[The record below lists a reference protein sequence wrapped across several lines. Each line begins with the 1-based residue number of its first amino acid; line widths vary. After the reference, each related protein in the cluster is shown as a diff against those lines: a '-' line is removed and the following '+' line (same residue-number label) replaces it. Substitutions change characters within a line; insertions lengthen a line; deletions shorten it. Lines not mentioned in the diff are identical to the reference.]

1 MTAAEPHDQPHG
13 HRGHEH
19 GHGDGHG
26 SVHLGEE
33 EWAAY
38 AVDTELRGEV
48 FIGFLTDSITR
59 VDEWRGAAAPVMQR
73 IFDVGS
79 GPGVAAC
86 ALAGA
91 YPEATVTA
99 IDSSTAMLA
108 RAAARAARLG
118 LTDRVDTHLAE
129 LPGGL
134 DDLDDLG
141 KADLIWASMSL
152 HHIGDEVGAL
162 RVLRDL
168 LSPSGLI
175 VIAEVADPTRV
186 LPDEFDIAR
195 PGLADRLDAVG
206 AAWFADMRS
215 GLSDSVESGDL
226 SSMLVAAGFEVLDE
240 RIVRLRVDSPL
251 SDDARRVASGEL
263 RRMRAQFGER
273 LDADDRHALDILC
286 DPNDESGAVHRGDLF
301 LSASCQ
307 IVIAR
312 PARS

>member
-19 GHGDGHG
+19 GHG

-38 AVDTELRGEV
+38 ALDTELRGEV
-48 FIGFLTDSITR
+48 FIGFLTDTIKR

-91 YPEATVTA
+91 YPEATVAA
-99 IDSSTAMLA
+99 IDSSPAMLA
-108 RAAARAARLG
+108 RATARAARLG
-118 LTDRVDTHLAE
+118 FAERVDTHLAE
-129 LPGGL
+129 LPGG
-134 DDLDDLG
+134 LDDLG

-286 DPNDESGAVHRGDLF
+286 DPNDESGAVHCGDLF

>member
-1 MTAAEPHDQPHG
+1 MA
-13 HRGHEH
+13 
-19 GHGDGHG
+19 
-26 SVHLGEE
+26 
-33 EWAAY
+33 
-38 AVDTELRGEV
+38 
-48 FIGFLTDSITR
+48 
-59 VDEWRGAAAPVMQR
+59 GAAAPAIRR

-99 IDSSTAMLA
+99 IDSSPAMLA

-118 LTDRVDTHLAE
+118 FAERVDTHLAE
-129 LPGGL
+129 LPDGL
-134 DDLDDLG
+134 DDLAE
-141 KADLIWASMSL
+141 ADLIWASMSL

-175 VIAEVADPTRV
+175 AIAEVADPTRV
-186 LPDEFDIAR
+186 LPDDLDIAR

-206 AAWFADMRS
+206 AAWFADMRA
-215 GLSDSVESGDL
+215 GLSDSVESDDV

-240 RIVRLRVDSPL
+240 RIVRQRFDAPL
-251 SDDARRVASGEL
+251 TEAARHVAQGEL
-263 RRMRAQFGER
+263 RRIRAQLGER
-273 LDADDRHALDILC
+273 LDADDRHTLDILC
-286 DPNDESGAVHRGDLF
+286 DPNDERGTVHRRDLF

-312 PARS
+312 PVPA

>member
-1 MTAAEPHDQPHG
+1 MLDMTGTEPHDQPHG

-19 GHGDGHG
+19 GH
-26 SVHLGEE
+26 LGEE

-38 AVDTELRGEV
+38 ALDTELRGEV
-48 FIGFLTDSITR
+48 FNGFLTDTITR

-91 YPEATVTA
+91 YPDATVTA
-99 IDSSTAMLA
+99 IDSSPAMLA
-108 RAAARAARLG
+108 RAAARAARFG
-118 LTDRVDTHLAE
+118 FAERVDTHLAE
-129 LPGGL
+129 LPGG
-134 DDLDDLG
+134 LDDLG

-162 RVLRDL
+162 RLLRDL

-175 VIAEVADPTRV
+175 AIAEMADPTRV
-186 LPDEFDIAR
+186 LPDDLDIAR

-206 AAWFADMRS
+206 AAWFADMRA
-215 GLSDSVESGDL
+215 GLTDSVESKKVM
-226 SSMLVAAGFEVLDE
+226 SMLTSAGFEVIDE
-240 RIVRLRVDSPL
+240 RVVRQRFDAPL
-251 SDDARRVASGEL
+251 TEAARHVAHGEL

-273 LDADDRHALDILC
+273 LDGEDLHSLDILC
-286 DPNDESGAVHRGDLF
+286 DPSDERGALHRRDLF
-301 LSASCQ
+301 LLASCQ

>member
-1 MTAAEPHDQPHG
+1 MTGTEPHDQPHG

-26 SVHLGEE
+26 DGHGHLGEE

-38 AVDTELRGEV
+38 ALDTELRGEV
-48 FIGFLTDSITR
+48 LIGFLTDTIAR
-59 VDEWRGAAAPVMQR
+59 VDEWRGVAAPVMQR

-86 ALAGA
+86 ALAGV

-99 IDSSTAMLA
+99 IDSSPAMLA
-108 RAAARAARLG
+108 RATARAARLG
-118 LTDRVDTHLAE
+118 FAERVDTHLTG
-129 LPGGL
+129 LPDG
-134 DDLDDLG
+134 LDDLG

-162 RVLRDL
+162 RLLRDL

-175 VIAEVADPTRV
+175 AIAEMADPTRV
-186 LPDEFDIAR
+186 LPDDLDIAR

-206 AAWFADMRS
+206 AAWFADMRA
-215 GLSDSVESGDL
+215 GLTDSVESKKVM
-226 SSMLVAAGFEVLDE
+226 SMLTSAGFEVIDE
-240 RIVRLRVDSPL
+240 RVVRQRFDAPL
-251 SDDARRVASGEL
+251 TEAARHVAHGEL

-273 LDADDRHALDILC
+273 LDSDDLHSLDILC
-286 DPNDESGAVHRGDLF
+286 DPSDERGALHRRDLF
-301 LSASCQ
+301 LLASCQ

>member
-1 MTAAEPHDQPHG
+1 MPAAEPHDQPHG

-19 GHGDGHG
+19 GHGEGNG
-26 SVHLGEE
+26 HLGEE

-38 AVDTELRGEV
+38 ALDTELRGEV
-48 FIGFLTDSITR
+48 FIGFLTDTITR

-86 ALAGA
+86 ALAGV

-99 IDSSTAMLA
+99 IDSSPAMLA
-108 RAAARAARLG
+108 TATARAARLG
-118 LTDRVDTHLAE
+118 FAERVDTHLTE
-129 LPGGL
+129 LPGG
-134 DDLDDLG
+134 LDDLG

-162 RVLRDL
+162 RLLRDR

-175 VIAEVADPTRV
+175 AIAEVADPTRV
-186 LPDEFDIAR
+186 LPDDLDIAR
-195 PGLADRLDAVG
+195 PGLADRLDAAG
-206 AAWFADMRS
+206 AAWFADMRA
-215 GLSDSVESGDL
+215 GLTDSVESKKVM
-226 SSMLVAAGFEVLDE
+226 SMLTSAGFEVIDE
-240 RIVRLRVDSPL
+240 RVVRQRFDAPL
-251 SDDARRVASGEL
+251 TEAARHVAHGEL

-273 LDADDRHALDILC
+273 LDGDDRHSLDVLC
-286 DPNDESGAVHRGDLF
+286 DPVDERGALHRRDLF
-301 LSASCQ
+301 LLASCQ